1 MQDCR
6 TLLKKKPKLY
16 SEELVNHLF
25 FDFYTKNEYMREKL
39 GVSRNTA
46 GKYLKELEEIGIL
59 TSEQVGKEKIY
70 KNNYLYDLM
79 KEW

>member
-1 MQDCR
+1 MCNEFATR
-6 TLLKKKPKLY
+6 LARCKFAYLY
-16 SEELVNHLF
+16 K
-25 FDFYTKNEYMREKL
+25 TKNEYVREKL

-46 GKYLKELEEIGIL
+46 GKYLNELEKIGIL

-79 KEW
+79 KDW